1 VQHFALAPNNMTDA
15 PAWAIDFMK
24 QVPTTWDETRF
35 IDGYPGQYVV
45 MARRSGD
52 KWYVVGISADDVSVK
67 NGKTQPRKLTLPLE
81 MFPQGTS
88 LNLYTD
94 DASLNGSVKTV
105 AQNKKQ
111 SLVVTIPKNGGFVI
125 TQK

>member
-1 VQHFALAPNNMTDA
+1 
-15 PAWAIDFMK
+15 
-24 QVPTTWDETRF
+24 
-35 IDGYPGQYVV
+35 
-45 MARRSGD
+45 
-52 KWYVVGISADDVSVK
+52 VK